1 MKTYR
6 VTRKVTIE
14 YYHEVKANSKQQAID
29 IAYEYGEFTN
39 RGSNKRSITGG
50 RHSVKAVIIE

>member
-39 RGSNKRSITGG
+39 RGSDSG